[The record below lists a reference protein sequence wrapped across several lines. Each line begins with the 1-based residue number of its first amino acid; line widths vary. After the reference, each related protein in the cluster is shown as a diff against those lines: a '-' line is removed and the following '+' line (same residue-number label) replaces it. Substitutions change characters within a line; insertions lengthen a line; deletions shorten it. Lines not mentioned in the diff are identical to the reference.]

1 MLSFCKPYLRVLLSI
16 FLLSI
21 PCGLISQTI
30 VLLDTTMEL
39 SNPLTTDEK
48 LELNNYLMLSASSGN
63 AIAIDWLLRNGAE
76 IDPKTD
82 ENATPLMLAV
92 AKNKTEAVKALL
104 KYKPDVNIKTLFSET
119 PLLAAVKNGN
129 LEIAEAL
136 IRDSAN
142 INSADKNGSTPLH
155 YASIYGYFYITD
167 MLLYYEAEKDLK
179 SEDGTTPLM
188 AAIWSGYA
196 DVADILIQKGTNC
209 EEKDNQGFTPLMLA
223 AQNGDTIIMEMLL
236 KKRVNMYEINNYN
249 YDALDISIKSN
260 QKEAIEYLFRKGYK
274 WDKKLPNTIDPY
286 SIAVKYAR
294 VDITHILKK
303 NLVPENHRFGFD
315 QVAFSASAKLSI
327 HDYFTGVNLA
337 FKEPLFNGGIIA
349 GFDFKPGYTRVLFKV
364 NENTYYQY
372 KDKSSLVYGG
382 IFKDIPVTDHPNGG
396 NWSFTSSVVAA
407 YAFGNKLKGTNITPG
422 NIFKVIP
429 SVGFKWAG
437 NNISIY
443 GNIDYMKTKFY
454 KVGPVWLRL
463 GVAYNIFLD
472 NDRAPGKVIKW
483 Y

>member
-1 MLSFCKPYLRVLLSI
+1 MLSFCKPYLRVLLLI

-21 PCGLISQTI
+21 PGSLVSQI
-30 VLLDTTMEL
+30 VVLDTTMEL
-39 SNPLTTDEK
+39 SNPLTADEK
-48 LELNNYLMLSASSGN
+48 LDLNSYLMLSASSGN
-63 AIAIDWLLRNGAE
+63 VIAIDWLLRYGAE
-76 IDPKTD
+76 IDVKTA

-92 AKNKTEAVKALL
+92 VNNKTDAVNFLL

-142 INSADKNGSTPLH
+142 INLSDKNGSAPLH
-155 YASIYGYFYITD
+155 YASIYGYFYLTD

-179 SEDGTTPLM
+179 SGDGTTPLM

-196 DVADILIQKGTNC
+196 DIADLLIQKGANC
-209 EEKDNQGFTPLMLA
+209 EEKDNQGFTPLMIA
-223 AQNGDTIIMEMLL
+223 AQNGDTVIMEMLL
-236 KKRVNMYEINNYN
+236 KKQVNVFEINNYN
-249 YDALDISIKSN
+249 YDALDMAIKSN
-260 QKEAIEYLFRKGYK
+260 QKQAIEYLFRKGYK
-274 WDKKLPNTIDPY
+274 WDKKLPNTINPY
-286 SIAVKYAR
+286 SIAIKYGR
-294 VDITHILKK
+294 LDITHILEK
-303 NLVPENHRFGFD
+303 NQVPENHRLGFD
-315 QVAFSASAKLSI
+315 QVAISASVKLSI

-337 FKEPLFNGGIIA
+337 FKEPLLNGGIIA
-349 GFDFKPGYTRVLFKV
+349 GFDFKPGYTRVLVKV
-364 NENTYYQY
+364 NEYTYYQY
-372 KDKSSLVYGG
+372 QDKSSVAYGG
-382 IFKDIPVTDHPNGG
+382 IFKDIPVTDHPYGG

-422 NIFKVIP
+422 NIFKIMP

-437 NNISIY
+437 NHFFIY

-454 KVGPVWLRL
+454 KVGPVWLRIGL
-463 GVAYNIFLD
+463 AYNMFLD
-472 NDRAPGKVIKW
+472 NERAPGKAIKW